1 MARFLPKFLTGLK
14 EQKNRDLVCVA
25 AGAGALMLGGKVSG
39 LALFTKGIVGLEQE
53 WRRKRGFTG
62 TWSERFEKAAAFY
75 EGTHQDPTNRLLHK
89 VGIPMI
95 VGGAAGL
102 IVFPS
107 YRPAWLASH
116 ALFSVGWGLN
126 FIGHG
131 VYERNAPAFADD
143 PLSFLMGPLWDL
155 KQARGVE
162 APAAATREPVE
173 VRELEPVA
181 V

>member
-1 MARFLPKFLTGLK
+1 MALPKFLSGLK
-14 EQKNRDLVCVA
+14 VQKNRDLACVA
-25 AGAGALMLGGKVSG
+25 AGMGALMAGGKLTG

-53 WRRKRGFTG
+53 WRRKRDFTG
-62 TWSERFEKAAAFY
+62 TWSERFERAAAFY
-75 EGTHQDPTNRLLHK
+75 EGTHQDPTNRVLHK
-89 VGIPMI
+89 IGIPMI

-116 ALFSVGWGLN
+116 ALFSAGWGLN

-131 VYERNAPAFADD
+131 FYEQNAPAFADD

-155 KQARGVE
+155 KQARGGSAP
-162 APAAATREPVE
+162 APAAAPAVE
-173 VRELEPVA
+173 VPDLEPA
-181 V
+181 LA